1 MVVQVSV
8 KTTCCFSLW
17 DYPKLINFF
26 LYSQW
31 HFLKLSNLCLA
42 NRAFWTPPQTNT
54 LDPHIL
60 QQKTPADCT
69 LLVMCVHVIVHTS
82 RINPKILDLFDINNT
97 QIITKSDLSIN
108 TDRPKRPP
116 STSDDQKGTALY
128 HRSRYKS
135 EWWCISDT
143 ISLLLAQVCFY
154 LDFYWLFI
162 IYSHFIRLHFFFRQN
177 SGSLLEWRDLEIAQL
192 LTRPELTP
200 PPPPTN
206 FSSPHCHYPLSAY
219 QVSNSGLPRVCNP
232 VPRFPC
238 LSAPHSQQNIPWF
251 CTRRYLWI
259 WGVFWASTHG

>member
-200 PPPPTN
+200 PPPHE
-206 FSSPHCHYPLSAY
+206 FLLSSLSLPALC
-219 QVSNSGLPRVCNP
+219 VSGIQLGLAQG
-232 VPRFPC
+232 
-238 LSAPHSQQNIPWF
+238 L
-251 CTRRYLWI
+251 
-259 WGVFWASTHG
+259 